1 MVAKNEQE
9 GLGSH
14 NQSQPGA
21 VSGDEAIKVDRRFV
35 DGAIVAK
42 GKKSLVDV
50 DKVTEAEA
58 DALEGVGK
66 VPNPEPKSRLA
77 EQDVVVTVTLGT
89 PTEIVKN

>member
-9 GLGSH
+9 GLASH
-14 NQSQPGA
+14 NKSQPGA

-35 DGAIVAK
+35 DGAVVPK
-42 GKKSLVDV
+42 GKKSLVEV
-50 DKVTEAEA
+50 DKVTEDEA
-58 DALEGVGK
+58 DALQGVGK
-66 VPNPEPKSRLA
+66 VADPEPKSRLA